1 VLHPREIGGVV
12 WTELLGDE
20 EVPNLERV
28 LEVQPVPV
36 DDRVAAQDEANGLEI
51 GERELVESLETV
63 GPVGLDQARSV
74 V

>member
-12 WTELLGDE
+12 RAELLGDE

-28 LEVQPVPV
+28 FEVQPMPV
-36 DDRVAAQDEANGLEI
+36 DDRVATQDEANGLEI
-51 GERELVESLETV
+51 GERELVESLEAV
-63 GPVGLDQARSV
+63 GRVGLDQARSV